1 MQPVAAGQ
9 LRPVGPTAWASATK
23 QRPMPKTDLQHLLPG
38 LYDKQIQPGLT
49 SGGLA
54 VVGDQVPWYGLGL
67 GGRDEQEYAN
77 VTCACGYERNPVR
90 RKERQPGSANSNW
103 RFPMGAQSMVKA
115 GILFL
120 AAGFLAAA
128 GCDQKHP
135 QAAETPPPVVLVSRP
150 LERKV
155 TGYQVFTAR
164 TQAKKSV
171 DVKARVSGFLT
182 EILVEDGADV
192 KKGDVLFQIDDRPY
206 KAALDQAKATLS
218 RAKASLGVA
227 EAALVEAQANYQ
239 IGQDTQKNQPGAIS
253 KQEIVRRLG
262 ARDEAKANV
271 EVAKASIGQAQAA
284 LEMAQL
290 NYDWC
295 KVAAP
300 ISGRATRHLVNAGDM
315 VTQGVT
321 VLDNIVSLKPVWA
334 YFDVDQNTAQQVQ
347 IFIREGKIQ
356 SARKGEIPVGM
367 NVEVGNDETFPIAG
381 TIDYVSNQLDP
392 NTGSIQVR
400 AVFPNKDETLVAGLF
415 ARIRVPIAAPHDAL
429 LVNDRAI
436 GTDQGQRF
444 IVVVNDKNEVERR
457 MVEVG
462 QLHDG
467 LREVYRFRT
476 VMKPG
481 RDGKAVARKVE
492 VLKPTDW
499 LVVEGLMR
507 ARPGDKV
514 EPRHVDMQTLLPA
527 DGDAKKTAPP
537 SAGK

>member
-1 MQPVAAGQ
+1 M
-9 LRPVGPTAWASATK
+9 
-23 QRPMPKTDLQHLLPG
+23 
-38 LYDKQIQPGLT
+38 
-49 SGGLA
+49 
-54 VVGDQVPWYGLGL
+54 
-67 GGRDEQEYAN
+67 
-77 VTCACGYERNPVR
+77 
-90 RKERQPGSANSNW
+90 
-103 RFPMGAQSMVKA
+103 FKA
-115 GILFL
+115 GLLFL

-150 LERKV
+150 LERNV
-155 TGYQVFTAR
+155 TDYQVFTAR
-164 TQAKKSV
+164 TQAVQSV

-182 EILVEDGADV
+182 KILVKDGAEV
-192 KKGDVLFQIDDRPY
+192 KEGDILFQIDDRPY
-206 KAALDQAKATLS
+206 KATLEQAKATLS
-218 RAKASLGVA
+218 RAKASLDVA
-227 EAALVEAQANYQ
+227 KAALVKAQADYD
-239 IGQDTQKNQPGAIS
+239 IGLAVQKQEKGAIS
-253 KQEIVRRLG
+253 DQEIVRRLG
-262 ARDEAKANV
+262 ARDEAQGNIS
-271 EVAKASIGQAQAA
+271 VATASIGQAQAA
-284 LEMAQL
+284 LDMAQL

-295 KVAAP
+295 KVTSP
-300 ISGRATRHLVNAGDM
+300 LSGRSTRHLVNEGDM

-334 YFDVDQNTAQQVQ
+334 YFNVDQNTVQQVQ
-347 IFIREGKIQ
+347 MLIREGKLT
-356 SARKGEIPVGM
+356 ALRKGELPVGM
-367 NVEVGNDETFPIAG
+367 SLGVGNDEAFPIDG

-392 NTGSIQVR
+392 NTGSLQVR
-400 AVFPNKDETLVAGLF
+400 AVFPNEDESLVAGLF

-476 VMKPG
+476 VMEPG
-481 RDGKAVARKVE
+481 PDGKTAARKVE

-514 EPRHVDMQTLLPA
+514 EPKHVDMQTLLPA
-527 DGDAKKTAPP
+527 DGDKKQAAPP
-537 SAGK
+537 SGSK